1 MKKRCFLSTTAA
13 FKLKTAT
20 PYANNMGLGATL
32 SSRIGYADSSS
43 SSNRLTLNEREN
55 FSRYID
61 WAID

>member
-32 SSRIGYADSSS
+32 LAAGLGMLIHR
-43 SSNRLTLNEREN
+43 RRQTV
-55 FSRYID
+55 
-61 WAID
+61 